1 MFCCEIPDLTET
13 FCSPWGQ
20 CPTRERVSFFTWF
33 PQTLRWEGLLVTAEQ
48 RQRGWL
54 PARPPL
60 IPSWLG
66 REGVHC
72 YSSPRGHYWHGNG
85 EVTSLLS
92 TWKSWA
98 STRPPLLK
106 SSSLL
111 VGMKSQLPA
120 GRQWSWGA
128 LVTASWGWKSRLA
141 TQSFQAWVWSI
152 PSFFLCC
159 LARVEAAI
167 YTFSIFLGCP
177 FPGPLARES
186 WLLLGLFVCT
196 HWHFWVFIFFSS
208 KLTYIRQE

>member
-33 PQTLRWEGLLVTAEQ
+33 PLTLRWEGLLVTVEQ

-72 YSSPRGHYWHGNG
+72 YSSPRGRYWHCNG
-85 EVTSLLS
+85 EVASLLS

-128 LVTASWGWKSRLA
+128 LVQPREGGSQGLPLSLSRHGSGA
-141 TQSFQAWVWSI
+141 YHRFSYAAW
-152 PSFFLCC
+152 L
-159 LARVEAAI
+159 E
-167 YTFSIFLGCP
+167 
-177 FPGPLARES
+177 
-186 WLLLGLFVCT
+186 
-196 HWHFWVFIFFSS
+196 
-208 KLTYIRQE
+208 